1 MEGGNGDDFI
11 QWQCSF
17 KIAIKGKSIHSA
29 MSNLG
34 KNAIEDSAKLISYLQ
49 KVKKKYESQKSAYK
63 AFPSSGLQFVCS
75 RCNVNT
81 IHGGSVY
88 NTIPDRCEIHI
99 DCRYIPEVDVAEQK
113 KHLLQKLNVFCR
125 KNRIDFEIT
134 DISSIEGYGSV
145 TTYAHELNKIYSDIS
160 GEGGLY
166 CILGSSDLVPWAK
179 ELKLPH
185 FGLGVAR
192 GDTNVHGKNEFVYLK
207 DIENL
212 DVTLRTFLT

>member
-1 MEGGNGDDFI
+1 
-11 QWQCSF
+11 
-17 KIAIKGKSIHSA
+17 

-34 KNAIEDSAKLISYLQ
+34 KNAIEDGAKLISYLQ
-49 KVKKKYESQKSAYK
+49 KIKKRYESQKSVYK
-63 AFPSSGLQFVCS
+63 AFPSSGLQLVCS

-88 NTIPDRCEIHI
+88 NTIPDKCEIHI
-99 DCRYIPEVDVAEQK
+99 DCRYIPEADVVEQK
-113 KHLLQKLNVFCR
+113 DRLLRKINAFCR
-125 KNRIDFEIT
+125 KNHINFEII
-134 DISSIEGYGSV
+134 DSYSIEGYGSISP
-145 TTYAHELNKIYSDIS
+145 YATELNNIYADIS

-166 CILGSSDLVPWAK
+166 CILGSTDLVPWAK

-207 DIENL
+207 DIEYL
-212 DVTLRTFLT
+212 DLTLRKFLRF